1 MLFTPTFDYTF
12 YKVLIFFRK
21 RKLSIYV
28 VLESLFKKR
37 KIPTEILILTK
48 MHIWFSFSLHM
59 NKKQQQHKAKLKSS
73 KRDFDRHGTAR

>member
-21 RKLSIYV
+21 RKLSICSVGV
-28 VLESLFKKR
+28 VIKKR